1 MIIRTATVDDLPYIS
16 EIDKEA
22 IAPSW
27 SDESFLNEIN
37 NEYSCFQLAEFDNHI
52 VGFCLLKLLGDEAE
66 LLRIAV
72 EKSYRRNN
80 VADRLLFSM
89 LDYTSVNKIKT
100 IFLEVRHSNIAAINL
115 YNKHGFTKIGTRI
128 DYYTEPTEDA
138 IIMRYR
144 IRNSEYGIR
153 S

>member
-16 EIDKEA
+16 EIDREA
-22 IAPSW
+22 ITPCW
-27 SDESFLNEIN
+27 SDESFLNEVN
-37 NEYSCFQLAEFDNHI
+37 HFYSCFQVAEFDNHI

-72 EKSYRRNN
+72 KKSYRRNN
-80 VADRLLFSM
+80 VADRLLSFM
-89 LDYTSVNKIKT
+89 LDYSSINNIKS

-115 YNKHGFTKIGTRI
+115 YKKHRFTKIGTRK

-138 IIMRYR
+138 IIMRYE
-144 IRNSEYGIR
+144 I
-153 S
+153 